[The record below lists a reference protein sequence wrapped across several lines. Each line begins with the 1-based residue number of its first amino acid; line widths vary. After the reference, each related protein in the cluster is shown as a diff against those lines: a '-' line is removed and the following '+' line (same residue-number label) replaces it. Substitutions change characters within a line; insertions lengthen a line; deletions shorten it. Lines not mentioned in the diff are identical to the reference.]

1 MKKLRK
7 YKIDAELLKSY
18 YLAALENAKL
28 LLDESHNLLELESY
42 ARSYFLACA
51 SIEETGKALMAFFGL
66 GRNLNNPGTQS
77 SLKMSFEDHSAKIL
91 NSFGVLFMELNPE
104 KNPNDTRKFLLQWAN
119 LCVALETGR
128 EKSMYVDV
136 KDNGEVSI
144 PNQIVSKRN
153 AEDSLRLSTD
163 LLKIAE
169 RFVLENKP
177 PNMSETQDQFHAI
190 PTRKLKKM
198 IQSNNFIE
206 FLMEKVNE
214 RGKLEGLD
222 GIKLMLD
229 YYQQYFCK
237 NELYIPKKIN
247 YNDSLW

>member
-1 MKKLRK
+1 
-7 YKIDAELLKSY
+7 
-18 YLAALENAKL
+18 
-28 LLDESHNLLELESY
+28 
-42 ARSYFLACA
+42 
-51 SIEETGKALMAFFGL
+51 
-66 GRNLNNPGTQS
+66 
-77 SLKMSFEDHSAKIL
+77 
-91 NSFGVLFMELNPE
+91 MELNPE